1 MDQIKVLIADDH
13 TLFCQAMQR
22 LFDTVGTFRVVGYA
36 RNGEEAV
43 QKAQQLAPHVVLMD
57 IQMPGLDGVAS
68 TRQIRQLVPATQV
81 IMLTMHDNARLLRE
95 ALEAGA
101 AGYVLKDAEIS
112 LLLNTVLSV
121 VHPGTGSGTEKLTTR
136 EKEILYLVASG
147 FTNQEIAARLTVST
161 HTIKNHLYHI
171 YSKLNC
177 ANRAEAVR
185 WAAERK
191 ILFEGV

>member
-1 MDQIKVLIADDH
+1 
-13 TLFCQAMQR
+13 MQR
-22 LFDTVGTFRVVGYA
+22 LFDTVGMFRVVGIA

-43 QKAQQLAPHVVLMD
+43 QKTQQLLPHLVLMD

-68 TRQIRQLVPATQV
+68 TRQIRQLVPNTQV
-81 IMLTMHDNARLLRE
+81 IILTMHDNARLLRD

-112 LLLNTVLSV
+112 LLVNTVLTV
-121 VHPGTGSGTEKLTTR
+121 VHPGNTPGTEKLTVR
-136 EKEILYLVASG
+136 EKEILFLVASG
-147 FTNQEIAARLTVST
+147 FTNQEIAVRLSVSA

-171 YSKLNC
+171 YTKLNC

-191 ILFEGV
+191 ILFEGL